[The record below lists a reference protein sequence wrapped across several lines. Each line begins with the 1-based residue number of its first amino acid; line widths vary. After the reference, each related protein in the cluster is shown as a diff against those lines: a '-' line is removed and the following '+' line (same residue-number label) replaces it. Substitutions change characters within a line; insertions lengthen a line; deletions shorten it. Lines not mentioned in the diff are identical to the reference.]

1 MSESNAPFTTLGKH
15 LKYLREQ
22 QEESLAEVS
31 GAVEIDARQLERIEA
46 GQERPSEDI
55 LLLIISHFD
64 MDEQAAVRLWELAD
78 YGNELPDHVKQGVD
92 QLTGK
97 QVVMLL
103 ATDTRTQYSD
113 GVQATANKAGLT
125 LQFTQANGKDSAI
138 TVSKVGMSLEQAREV
153 VRELERAML
162 KAQYADQ
169 PKRLPPSA
177 KE

>member
-22 QEESLAEVS
+22 QDQSLAEVS
-31 GAVEIDARQLERIEA
+31 GAVEIDARKLELIEA
-46 GQERPSEDI
+46 GRERPSEDI
-55 LLLIISHFD
+55 LLLMISHFD

-78 YGNELPDHVKQGVD
+78 YGDELPDQIKQEN
-92 QLTGK
+92 K
-97 QVVMLL
+97 PVVMLL

-113 GVQATANKAGLT
+113 GVEVNANKAGLT
-125 LQFTQANGKDSAI
+125 LQFTQANGQDSAI
-138 TVSKVGMSLEQAREV
+138 TVSKVGMSLEQARQV

-169 PKRLPPSA
+169 PKRLPPEA
-177 KE
+177 QK

>member
-22 QEESLAEVS
+22 QDKSLAEVS
-31 GAVEIDARQLERIEA
+31 GAVEIDSQQLERIEA

-78 YGNELPDHVKQGVD
+78 YGNELPDHIKQTSE

-113 GVQATANKAGLT
+113 GVQVTANTAGLT
-125 LQFTQANGKDSAI
+125 LQFTQANGKDSEI
-138 TVSKVGMSLEQAREV
+138 TVSKVGMSLEQARQV

-169 PKRLPPSA
+169 PKQLPP
-177 KE
+177 KTQE